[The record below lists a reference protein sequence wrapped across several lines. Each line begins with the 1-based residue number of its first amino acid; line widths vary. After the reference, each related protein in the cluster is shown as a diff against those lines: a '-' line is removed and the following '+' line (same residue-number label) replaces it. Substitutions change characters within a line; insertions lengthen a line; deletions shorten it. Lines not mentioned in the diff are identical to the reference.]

1 MRLSA
6 SHSSQVSEHCRPSRH
21 ARYQQAAT
29 KLFAKLPHLHLITFS
44 RTSAAFIHH
53 VIMLTQ
59 ADIDKCREAFERF
72 DKDGSGSIDAWELKE
87 TLKAMGQNPT
97 EEEVFQMLAQV
108 DDDGSGTIDFPEFLK
123 VIEQQKEAM
132 EAQGDETDVHAAW
145 VAMGGEPDKSGE
157 VDVEKLRRTIK
168 AFELTIDIDKL
179 IVETDTDGS
188 GFIDYE
194 EFKAMFS

>member
-1 MRLSA
+1 
-6 SHSSQVSEHCRPSRH
+6 
-21 ARYQQAAT
+21 
-29 KLFAKLPHLHLITFS
+29 
-44 RTSAAFIHH
+44 
-53 VIMLTQ
+53 MLTQ

-145 VAMGGEPDKSGE
+145 VAMGGEADKSGE

>member
-1 MRLSA
+1 
-6 SHSSQVSEHCRPSRH
+6 
-21 ARYQQAAT
+21 
-29 KLFAKLPHLHLITFS
+29 
-44 RTSAAFIHH
+44 
-53 VIMLTQ
+53 
-59 ADIDKCREAFERF
+59 
-72 DKDGSGSIDAWELKE
+72 
-87 TLKAMGQNPT
+87 
-97 EEEVFQMLAQV
+97 
-108 DDDGSGTIDFPEFLK
+108 
-123 VIEQQKEAM
+123 M

-145 VAMGGEPDKSGE
+145 VAMGGESDKSGE

>member
-1 MRLSA
+1 
-6 SHSSQVSEHCRPSRH
+6 
-21 ARYQQAAT
+21 
-29 KLFAKLPHLHLITFS
+29 
-44 RTSAAFIHH
+44 
-53 VIMLTQ
+53 MLTQ

-132 EAQGDETDVHAAW
+132 EAQGDETDVQAAW

>member
-1 MRLSA
+1 
-6 SHSSQVSEHCRPSRH
+6 
-21 ARYQQAAT
+21 
-29 KLFAKLPHLHLITFS
+29 
-44 RTSAAFIHH
+44 
-53 VIMLTQ
+53 MLTQ

-132 EAQGDETDVHAAW
+132 EWMWKNCGAR
-145 VAMGGEPDKSGE
+145 S
-157 VDVEKLRRTIK
+157 RRSSSPSTS
-168 AFELTIDIDKL
+168 T
-179 IVETDTDGS
+179 S
-188 GFIDYE
+188 
-194 EFKAMFS
+194 

>member
-1 MRLSA
+1 LL
-6 SHSSQVSEHCRPSRH
+6 V
-21 ARYQQAAT
+21 Y
-29 KLFAKLPHLHLITFS
+29 L
-44 RTSAAFIHH
+44 
-53 VIMLTQ
+53 IMLTQ